1 MNQWINNIDPKELI
15 THTDK
20 HINTKLTTYKY
31 KHLSLKTLS
40 CMYVCLTM
48 YVSMYVH
55 YNK

>member
-31 KHLSLKTLS
+31 KYLYLQTLS
-40 CMYVCLTM
+40 CMSYHVCF
-48 YVSMYVH
+48 YVH